1 VWKNWRRAWAACP
14 RKALNGWGIP
24 PEIDHPAPDFPSI
37 RAWGV
42 HVRLSKL
49 PYPSPPATSTT
60 QEEDRLP
67 RPRDANLPALPC
79 QIQTLVT
86 PAGIGPSS
94 FSALTQIRTVSI
106 RFSFVRRASPAYQ
119 ARKKDR
125 YCFHNIS
132 PRNSISRLGRL
143 SFLDHIS
150 IPCLVYLQPVLG
162 LHVGIGPSSAVSGVA
177 TTPYTQA
184 KPSIRTTILTARF
197 MDCFSLSADPLG
209 AGTLTRTNYTAIC
222 QQTAHSGNRGHGAG
236 GIGEGA
242 GVAIRYPA

>member
-1 VWKNWRRAWAACP
+1 VWGQRAASDSDFP
-14 RKALNGWGIP
+14 
-24 PEIDHPAPDFPSI
+24 PAPD
-37 RAWGV
+37 
-42 HVRLSKL
+42 
-49 PYPSPPATSTT
+49 
-60 QEEDRLP
+60 
-67 RPRDANLPALPC
+67 RPL
-79 QIQTLVT
+79 
-86 PAGIGPSS
+86 
-94 FSALTQIRTVSI
+94 
-106 RFSFVRRASPAYQ
+106 RFLLAS
-119 ARKKDR
+119 RKKDR

-184 KPSIRTTILTARF
+184 KPTIRTTILTARF

-222 QQTAHSGNRGHGAG
+222 QETAHSGNPAQGEDRISKDAG
-236 GIGEGA
+236 RNPLPSLEMA
-242 GVAIRYPA
+242 RRDRLTLRFYRKR